1 MPKRH
6 LTGKIISDKMQKT
19 VVVEVESVKEHPIYK
34 KQYKMHK
41 SYKAH
46 VSEGEYKV
54 GDTVVIE
61 ECPPISKDKRWQ
73 VIEKMNEKNQKAQE
87 KGSE

>member
-1 MPKRH
+1 MPKRQ
-6 LTGKIISDKMQKT
+6 LTGKIVSDKMQKT

-34 KQYKMHK
+34 KQYRMHK
-41 SYKAH
+41 NFKAH

-61 ECPPISKDKRWQ
+61 ECPPISKDKKWQ
-73 VIEKMNEKNQKAQE
+73 VMGKMNEKGQE
-87 KGSE
+87 IQEEGNK